1 MNLREFFKFTKSF
14 KIFFILWSLL
24 LVGFIIAFIIFSN
37 LADKRI
43 LEATVTLRS
52 FPPIHSSDI
61 YRYETKIHFPS
72 NIFRF
77 QRNISN
83 IEILTYM
90 WDIDSH
96 SFNPIYENGRLYL
109 ETKETMQNANQII
122 GKITYK
128 TDFIPSFILDL
139 CLYYISLMLLL
150 VKMYINFQFQF
161 LLHSNLYFFL
171 LLILLFFE
179 EHIFDYFLAHQ
190 YFAYYY

>member
-43 LEATVTLRS
+43 LEAAVTLRS
-52 FPPIHSSDI
+52 FPPIQSSDI

-96 SFNPIYENGRLYL
+96 SFNPIYENGKLYL
-109 ETKETMQNANQII
+109 ETKETMQ
-122 GKITYK
+122 KK
-128 TDFIPSFILDL
+128 R
-139 CLYYISLMLLL
+139 LL
-150 VKMYINFQFQF
+150 KKRR
-161 LLHSNLYFFL
+161 
-171 LLILLFFE
+171 
-179 EHIFDYFLAHQ
+179 
-190 YFAYYY
+190 FAVP